1 MLYTKLQY
9 LENKSNL
16 VTPPIGQPQ
25 AQPPAPTLTSEQ
37 LTSLASKGFSRGAS
51 DSKVVIIEF
60 ADYQC
65 PFCARYFSQVE
76 QPLLKDYVNS
86 GKARFVFRDY
96 AFLGPESLWAAQAAR
111 CAGDQGKFWEYHDYL
126 FNHQGQEN
134 SGAFSKENL
143 KSFART
149 LRLNQAQFNSC
160 LDSEKYKNEVNKD
173 LQDGQTVGVT
183 STPATFINTKFMAV
197 FNNNTNRW
205 ESVGAAPYS
214 VFQSALEE
222 ALK

>member
-1 MLYTKLQY
+1 MIRANKPPSTPKFTVNFANLIVPALIVFLIIMAFAIGMLYTKLQY

-86 GKARFVFRDY
+86 GKARFVFRD
-96 AFLGPESLWAAQAAR
+96 
-111 CAGDQGKFWEYHDYL
+111 
-126 FNHQGQEN
+126 
-134 SGAFSKENL
+134 
-143 KSFART
+143 
-149 LRLNQAQFNSC
+149 
-160 LDSEKYKNEVNKD
+160 
-173 LQDGQTVGVT
+173 
-183 STPATFINTKFMAV
+183 
-197 FNNNTNRW
+197 
-205 ESVGAAPYS
+205 
-214 VFQSALEE
+214 
-222 ALK
+222 